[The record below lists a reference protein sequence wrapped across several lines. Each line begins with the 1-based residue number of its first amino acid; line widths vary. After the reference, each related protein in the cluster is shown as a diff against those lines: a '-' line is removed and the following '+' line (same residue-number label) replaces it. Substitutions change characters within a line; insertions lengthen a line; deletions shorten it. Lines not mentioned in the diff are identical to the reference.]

1 MRPTVRIISGRLRGR
16 KLETPQG
23 MTTRPTTD
31 KVKEAVFNIIQF
43 ELPGAA
49 VLDLFAGSG
58 QMGLEAISRGA
69 ASVQFVDRDRVA
81 QEAIKKN
88 ISACEAD
95 GVCRLYGGDSF
106 DFLSKAGRRSFDI
119 IFLDPP
125 YGGEILKR
133 ALGDIARFDILKED
147 GIMICEKAPEDDILP
162 LPAGLALQKEYKY
175 GKIMLWK
182 IAKED
187 RPE

>member
-1 MRPTVRIISGRLRGR
+1 
-16 KLETPQG
+16 

-31 KVKEAVFNIIQF
+31 KVKESVFNIIQF
-43 ELPGAA
+43 DLPGAR

-58 QMGLEAISRGA
+58 QMGLEALSRGA
-69 ASVQFVDRDRVA
+69 ASVAFVDRDRSA

-88 ISACEAD
+88 ISACEAE
-95 GVCRLYGGDSF
+95 GVCRLYEGDSF
-106 DFLSKAGRRSFDI
+106 DFLRSAAAKSFDI

-125 YGGEILKR
+125 YGGDILKR
-133 ALGDIARFDILKED
+133 AIADIDRFDILKEH

-162 LPAGLALQKEYKY
+162 LPSGLTLQKEYKY

-182 IAKED
+182 ILKED
-187 RPE
+187 EPE